1 MINSR
6 RNELGPAFR
15 QLNGLYR
22 RKLQASWIDSMA
34 RAGITRSSVELATPQ
49 SKIVIKL
56 ALKVLHSLC
65 AEDHL
70 ILIHA
75 FFFARASFASSF
87 AMTRDARIPSPATVV
102 RWMAAI
108 PLRRNSA

>member
-56 ALKVLHSLC
+56 ALKVSHSLWT
-65 AEDHL
+65 EDHL

-75 FFFARASFASSF
+75 FFFARATFASRL
-87 AMTRDARIPSPATVV
+87 AMTRDARIPSPAADVC
-102 RWMAAI
+102 
-108 PLRRNSA
+108 